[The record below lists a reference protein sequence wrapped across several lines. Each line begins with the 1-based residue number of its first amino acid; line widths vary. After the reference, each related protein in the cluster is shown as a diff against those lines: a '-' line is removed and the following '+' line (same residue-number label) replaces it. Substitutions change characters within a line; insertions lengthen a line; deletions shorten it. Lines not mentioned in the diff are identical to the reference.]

1 MRSIQR
7 HLTIRLVLTVLALA
21 AASGALIYLSARAQL
36 TAEFDRTLLAHARMV
51 AGVVKN
57 DGEGGVEFNA
67 AETGADDFADGPNAT
82 YFEIWRGDGS
92 LIARS
97 GSLHGQNLR
106 REPLTAGQPSYR
118 NVPLAPGDPGRA
130 VLMTFTPAPEEDDER
145 AKHKGRAS
153 KAAPDGTI
161 VLARSRRDLDS
172 TLRVFA
178 SSLLLAAAALA
189 IGTAIAVAAT
199 VRRGLRPLHRLG
211 READAIGAAASLN
224 HRFSSARLPKELQP
238 IGDRLNKLLERLED
252 TCARER
258 RFTSD
263 VAHELRT
270 PIAELRS
277 LAEVALKWPDNGNAE
292 QNYRDTLGA
301 ATRMQSLVNSLL
313 AIARCEAGVETSN
326 ASPVLLDEIV
336 QDAWKPRAAAASARQ
351 LRADWDIRPGAVIRS
366 DRVMLEALIDNL
378 VSNAVDYTPP
388 GGRIAFRLSTD
399 PAGTTLAITNTCR
412 GLEAVDLPHL
422 AEPFWR
428 KDAARTGGLHCGL
441 GLALVAAYARAIG
454 AKLDLKLPTP
464 DEFSASVFFAG

>member
-1 MRSIQR
+1 VKSIQR
-7 HLTIRLVLTVLALA
+7 HLTIRLVLTVLTLA
-21 AASGALIYLSARAQL
+21 AASGALLYLSARAQL
-36 TAEFDRTLLAHARMV
+36 TAEFDRTLMTHARMV

-67 AETGADDFADGPNAT
+67 AEASADDSADGPNAIF
-82 YFEIWRGDGS
+82 FEIWRGDGS
-92 LIARS
+92 LLARS
-97 GSLHGQNLR
+97 PSLRGRDLP
-106 REPLTAGQPSYR
+106 REQLTAGKPRYR
-118 NVPLAPGDPGRA
+118 NVHLAAEDRGRA
-130 VLMTFTPAPEEDDER
+130 VQMTFTPAPEEDDER

-172 TLRVFA
+172 TLRVLA

-189 IGTAIAVAAT
+189 IGTAVAVAAT

-224 HRFSSARLPKELQP
+224 HRFSSSKLPKELQP
-238 IGDRLNKLLERLED
+238 IYDRLNKLLERLEE
-252 TCARER
+252 TFARER

-277 LAEVALKWPDNGNAE
+277 LAEVALKWPDNATAE

-301 ATRMQSLVNSLL
+301 ASRMQSLVNSLL
-313 AIARCEAGVETSN
+313 AIARCEAGVASSN
-326 ASPVLLDEIV
+326 ASPVLLDEV
-336 QDAWKPRAAAASARQ
+336 LQDVWKPRAAAASARQ
-351 LRADWDIRPGAVIRS
+351 LHADWDIHPGAVVRS
-366 DRVMLEALIDNL
+366 DRVMLEALMENL
-378 VSNAVDYTPP
+378 VSNAVDYTPA
-388 GGRIAFRLSTD
+388 GGRIAFRISID
-399 PAGTTLAITNTCR
+399 SGGTTLAITNTCK
-412 GLEAVDLPHL
+412 GLELADLPHL

-441 GLALVAAYARAIG
+441 GLSLVAAYARAIG
-454 AKLDLKLPTP
+454 ARLDLNLPAP
-464 DEFSASVFFAG
+464 DEFSASVYFAG